1 MPLKAG
7 LDLECIISELNRM
20 LPQLSSFI
28 DAFNNTVA
36 QNGINVVTD
45 AQGSMSIDVPSK
57 MSDDAADKI
66 SNKLSIIDRLI
77 NSHGSSINDLF
88 KEGLMLENKIK
99 QFDNSYTSQLNEHIT
114 KFKELNSSYKH

>member
-1 MPLKAG
+1 
-7 LDLECIISELNRM
+7 M

-45 AQGSMSIDVPSK
+45 VQGSMSIDVPSK

-77 NSHGSSINDLF
+77 NSHGSSINYLF

-99 QFDNSYTSQLNEHIT
+99 QLDNSYTSQLNEQIT